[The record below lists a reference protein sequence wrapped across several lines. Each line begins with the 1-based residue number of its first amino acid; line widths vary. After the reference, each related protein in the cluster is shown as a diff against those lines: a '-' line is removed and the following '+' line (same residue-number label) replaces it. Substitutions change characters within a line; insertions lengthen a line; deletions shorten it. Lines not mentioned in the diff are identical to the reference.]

1 MNRVSSIAAVIPTA
15 PPNCPICHDDLYR
28 PENPEFAGRYV
39 ATARPC
45 GHKFHFKCLDRWRKD
60 HLECPYGRRAIEDM
74 LLENRT
80 LPGGWQQQMTNA
92 AKQGD
97 IGIIRVLLNL
107 GADVDAGQSPGKT
120 PLALAATNKHL
131 DVALLL
137 ADRGGADLVGLR
149 ELGRLY
155 RFGGEGV
162 PVDLRKAECWLLRA
176 AVLGDASA
184 MCLLAHLYHHGGEGF
199 GVDLRKAEYWYREA
213 AGRGIVLAM
222 SNLGYL
228 YQYGGEGFEAD
239 PDRGTFLLF
248 KAAGLGSVGA
258 MYNLGNLYHHGGVG
272 FKIDL
277 RKAEHW
283 YLHAIKRRCS
293 AAMNNLAVLY
303 LRGGKDFPANP
314 HKGKRLLLKAAGL
327 GDAVAMYCLG
337 QLYEYGRTDF
347 PTDHGKAQSWYQKA
361 AELGNAR
368 AMKKLEELSKPQPAK
383 KRGFDEAFPDEPGHA
398 HPQEP

>member
-45 GHKFHFKCLDRWRKD
+45 GHKFHFNCLDRWRKD

-74 LLENRT
+74 VLENRT
-80 LPGGWQQQMTNA
+80 LPRDWQQQMTNA

-97 IGIIRVLLNL
+97 IGIIRILLNL

-137 ADRGGADLVGLR
+137 ADRGGSDPIGLR
-149 ELGRLY
+149 QLGFLY
-155 RFGGEGV
+155 RLGCEGV
-162 PVDLRKAECWLLRA
+162 PVDLHEAERWFLKAAE
-176 AVLGDASA
+176 LGDAFA
-184 MCLLAHLYHHGGEGF
+184 MCNLAHLYHLGGEGF
-199 GVDLRKAEYWYREA
+199 EADLRKAEHWYLKLV
-213 AGRGIVLAM
+213 GLGNVTGM

-248 KAAGLGSVGA
+248 KAAGLGSVSA

-283 YLHAIKRRCS
+283 YLQAIRRGRS
-293 AAMNNLAVLY
+293 AAMNNLGVLY

-314 HKGKRLLLKAAGL
+314 YEGKRLLLKAAGL
-327 GDAVAMYCLG
+327 GDAVAMYHLG
-337 QLYEYGRTDF
+337 QLYEYGRVDF
-347 PTDHGKAQSWYQKA
+347 PADPGKAQSWYQKA
-361 AELGNAR
+361 AESGNAR

-383 KRGFDEAFPDEPGHA
+383 KRGLDEPFPDEPGHA
-398 HPQEP
+398 CP